1 MGICAMAFSL
11 RQVFWLFFLTTGS
24 FPPGIATLIGVMIPV
39 KFYLL
44 SLSATAAPFGSLADK
59 VGLLLFFA
67 GTALETVSEVQRKA
81 FKDDA
86 RNAGRLYTGGLFS
99 LSRHVNYF
107 FDAVAYVGY
116 VLLASNSWL
125 GAAAWLAFETNHFVN
140 GSIPELSHHLA
151 TKYKERWTAYCAA
164 TPYQLIPWVI

>member
-1 MGICAMAFSL
+1 MAFFL
-11 RQVFWLFFLTTGS
+11 RQVSWLVFFAIMG
-24 FPPGIATLIGVMIPV
+24 FPPGIAALICVMIPV

-44 SLSATAAPFGSLADK
+44 SLSATAAPFGCLVDK

-86 RNAGRLYTGGLFS
+86 RNAGRLYTGCLIS
-99 LSRHVNYF
+99 LLRHANYF
-107 FDAVAYVGY
+107 FDAVTYVRY

>member
-1 MGICAMAFSL
+1 MG
-11 RQVFWLFFLTTGS
+11 
-24 FPPGIATLIGVMIPV
+24 FPPGIAALICVMIPV

-44 SLSATAAPFGSLADK
+44 SLSATAAPFGCLVDK

-86 RNAGRLYTGGLFS
+86 RNAGRLYTGCLIS
-99 LSRHVNYF
+99 LLRHANYF
-107 FDAVAYVGY
+107 FDAVTYVRY

-125 GAAAWLAFETNHFVN
+125 D

>member
-1 MGICAMAFSL
+1 MAFFL
-11 RQVFWLFFLTTGS
+11 RQVSWLVFFAIMG
-24 FPPGIATLIGVMIPV
+24 FPPGIAALICVMIPV

-44 SLSATAAPFGSLADK
+44 SLSATAAPFGCLVDK

-86 RNAGRLYTGGLFS
+86 RNAGRLYTGCLIS
-99 LSRHVNYF
+99 LLRHANYF
-107 FDAVAYVGY
+107 FDAVTYVRY

-125 GAAAWLAFETNHFVN
+125 D

>member
-1 MGICAMAFSL
+1 MAFFL
-11 RQVFWLFFLTTGS
+11 RQVSWLVFFAIMG
-24 FPPGIATLIGVMIPV
+24 FPPGIAALICVMIPV

-44 SLSATAAPFGSLADK
+44 SLSATAAPFGCLVDK

-86 RNAGRLYTGGLFS
+86 RIPGRLYTGCLIS
-99 LSRHVNYF
+99 LLRHANYF
-107 FDAVAYVGY
+107 FDAVTYVRY

-125 GAAAWLAFETNHFVN
+125 D

>member
-11 RQVFWLFFLTTGS
+11 RQVFWLFFLATGS

-86 RNAGRLYTGGLFS
+86 RNAGRLYTGCLIS
-99 LSRHVNYF
+99 LLRHANYF
-107 FDAVAYVGY
+107 FDAVTYVRY

-125 GAAAWLAFETNHFVN
+125 D